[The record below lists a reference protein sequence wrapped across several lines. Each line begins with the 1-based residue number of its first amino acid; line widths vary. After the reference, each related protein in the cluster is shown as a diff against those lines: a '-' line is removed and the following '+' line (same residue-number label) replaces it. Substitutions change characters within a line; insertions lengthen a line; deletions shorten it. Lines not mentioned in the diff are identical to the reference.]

1 MRSPFWA
8 AWVSKAA
15 TCSDTRWAEW
25 LRSKWCWIDRRCF
38 GEYLVGTAPRGGEDI
53 MHLEKPSLA
62 RYLNDPNNH
71 GYAVLLKIFFPPTS
85 TGARQL

>member
-1 MRSPFWA
+1 MHFT
-8 AWVSKAA
+8 
-15 TCSDTRWAEW
+15 TCYCRDSR
-25 LRSKWCWIDRRCF
+25 KFIF